1 MQGAV
6 QSLLEGERLLEVAVF
21 CRDGWWGKSGREKE
35 IWAERLL

>member
-21 CRDGWWGKSGREKE
+21 CSDGWRGKSGRKKE
-35 IWAERLL
+35 IGAVRKS